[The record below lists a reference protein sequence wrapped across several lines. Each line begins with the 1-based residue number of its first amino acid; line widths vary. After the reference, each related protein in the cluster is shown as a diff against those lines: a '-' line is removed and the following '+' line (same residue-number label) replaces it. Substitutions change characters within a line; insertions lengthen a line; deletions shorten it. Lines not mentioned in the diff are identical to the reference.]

1 MSTHLLSPSEFRSW
15 LADARLLGAAAFA
28 QACFTRLRTEL
39 RCDRGAIISS
49 RSDEPA
55 YHDAHYFG
63 FPDVAATMASWQ
75 RVAHLDTV
83 SPGLVMNPGQARLQ
97 DVDRPEIA
105 GPECAPLREHL
116 AAHGVMHTLAIAV
129 CSPDRPQLTVFL
141 LVRTQ
146 LGDRYS
152 SEDQERL
159 QALAPLVDE
168 LLAINRAQSLAR
180 SPNLGAQELPV
191 ALASRAGALLVSTPA
206 FARLMW
212 PGEASQPAGR
222 RRLAAA
228 PAPERPAGPADPARA
243 RGRGPLCRWQFLQ
256 GNLQAPGAVTGH
268 GAQSPG
274 QHLSQTGSGA
284 SQRADRRAVLSC
296 GAPGPAGPPR
306 WTRIS
311 AGPLGRDVAITEGCR
326 RGG

>member
-212 PGEASQPAGR
+212 PGEASQTSLLAPDCGRALQAGR
-222 RRLAAA
+222 AWPLPGGKHSLIGLPEDDGWLLRLRPSGRLDQLTRREREVAGLYAGGSSYKEISKRLALSPATVRNHLANIYRKLEVGHRSGLIAA
-228 PAPERPAGPADPARA
+228 
-243 RGRGPLCRWQFLQ
+243 
-256 GNLQAPGAVTGH
+256 
-268 GAQSPG
+268 
-274 QHLSQTGSGA
+274 LS
-284 SQRADRRAVLSC
+284 
-296 GAPGPAGPPR
+296 
-306 WTRIS
+306 
-311 AGPLGRDVAITEGCR
+311 
-326 RGG
+326 